1 MEPQKNTTTE
11 PKKAI
16 GPRSLRKD
24 VTQRKNTGSLEV
36 YAYALKVQGFGEF
49 HVLSSANAWWTDI
62 RKVEKLIDAWKL
74 ECTDEQAWFYADIS
88 KGQYDYFRELHPQ
101 LSYVKQACK
110 QNLGLYAR
118 QHFAKRVIRGDDD
131 AVMTYLKKNHK
142 AEFAGQLDVTS
153 GGEKLNTTNAIV
165 FVDFSETV
173 TTEPYVE
180 PAEEKEPEQLPS
192 E

>member
-11 PKKAI
+11 TKKAI
-16 GPRSLRKD
+16 GPRSLKKD
-24 VTQRKNTGSLEV
+24 ATQRKNTGSLEI
-36 YAYALKVQGFGEF
+36 YSYALTVQGFGKF
-49 HVLSSANAWWTDI
+49 HVLSSANAWWMDS

-74 ECTDEQAWFYADIS
+74 ECTDEQALFYADIS
-88 KGQYDYFRELHPQ
+88 SGQYQYFRELHPD
-101 LSYVKQACK
+101 LSLVKQACR

-118 QHFAKRVIRGDDD
+118 QHFAKRVIAGDDD
-131 AVMTYLKKNHK
+131 AVMTYLKKTHK

-173 TTEPYVE
+173 TTEPYVNPEE
-180 PAEEKEPEQLPS
+180 PAKLETPE
-192 E
+192 